1 MYLVALVTAFLAAES
16 ENRRLENLPQA
27 HLAVTW
33 KISSVGKDN
42 VDEREY
48 CALKVTSIIVF
59 VIMIQR
65 IFPFRA
71 FSVNPLCDFYWGIVD
86 FFIFIRQWS
95 RLFFSV
101 KGYCVYIINKISHDF
116 INNWWGALGHCVLKT
131 YKIFLV
137 LLETKCKSTGSLMS
151 ILFKT
156 PIFLFPTF
164 FLLYFHTFRDKDSFC
179 FPLI

>member
-71 FSVNPLCDFYWGIVD
+71 FSVNPLCEGEL
-86 FFIFIRQWS
+86 S
-95 RLFFSV
+95 
-101 KGYCVYIINKISHDF
+101 IS
-116 INNWWGALGHCVLKT
+116 L
-131 YKIFLV
+131 
-137 LLETKCKSTGSLMS
+137 
-151 ILFKT
+151 
-156 PIFLFPTF
+156 FLFVNEVGF
-164 FLLYFHTFRDKDSFC
+164 SFQ
-179 FPLI
+179 

>member
-1 MYLVALVTAFLAAES
+1 MYLVALVTAFRAAKS
-16 ENRRLENLPQA
+16 KNRRLVNFPQA

-71 FSVNPLCDFYWGIVD
+71 FSVNPLCEGEL
-86 FFIFIRQWS
+86 S
-95 RLFFSV
+95 
-101 KGYCVYIINKISHDF
+101 ISF
-116 INNWWGALGHCVLKT
+116 
-131 YKIFLV
+131 
-137 LLETKCKSTGSLMS
+137 
-151 ILFKT
+151 
-156 PIFLFPTF
+156 FLFVNEVGF
-164 FLLYFHTFRDKDSFC
+164 SFQ
-179 FPLI
+179 